1 MKAFTVSR
9 RSAWPSGEHFS
20 GLGRPA
26 GRKAPFQ
33 RGCPDCRREMR
44 GLGRGHL
51 GLLFLGLVGF
61 GVFFGVVGFG
71 VFFSVVGFGV
81 FFGVVGFGVFRRV
94 VHVRLVE
101 VDNGGL

>member
-61 GVFFGVVGFG
+61 GVFLGAVGFGVFLGVVFFGVVGFG
-71 VFFSVVGFGV
+71 VFFGVVGFGV
-81 FFGVVGFGVFRRV
+81 FFGVVGFGVFR
-94 VHVRLVE
+94 
-101 VDNGGL
+101 